1 MSLIIENKAY
11 SASEINFSIND
22 IVVRQE
28 PRKILMCDPE
38 YFDIVDVKNV
48 HMEGNIGILDKKL
61 ARKQWEDL
69 RAIYQS
75 FITEG
80 ILEEVY
86 TIAGVEDCEDMV
98 FTANQSFPWILN
110 GEKVVVMSKMRHE
123 SRQREVPYFETFYQ
137 SKGYKI
143 LHLQEAKLF
152 EGMGDTIPHY
162 GKRLLYG
169 GYGHRSDTIAYKE
182 IANILQV
189 PVVTLELVDDRFYH
203 LDTCFIP
210 INEETVLLCPVA
222 FSGEGLEAI
231 RKLFNNIIEV
241 PVEEAETFFS
251 LNAHCINDQKTG
263 KKKAVIHPGSTVT
276 KNALISYGYEVIET
290 DTSEYMKSGGSVF
303 CMKMVLY

>member
-1 MSLIIENKAY
+1 MENKVY
-11 SASEINFSIND
+11 SVAEIDFSIEQ
-22 IVVRQE
+22 VASRQE

-48 HMEGNIGILDKKL
+48 HMEGNIGVLDKAL

-69 RAIYQS
+69 KAIYKS
-75 FITEG
+75 FVAEG

-86 TIAGVEDCEDMV
+86 TISGGDNCEDMV

-110 GEKVVVMSKMRHE
+110 DEKVVVMSKMRHE
-123 SRQREVPYFETFYQ
+123 SRQREVPYFETFYKN
-137 SKGYKI
+137 KGYKL

-162 GKRLLYG
+162 GKKLLYG
-169 GYGHRSDTIAYKE
+169 GYGHRSDTTAYKE
-182 IANILQV
+182 IAAMLQV

-210 INEETVLLCPVA
+210 VNEETVLLCPVA
-222 FSGEGLEAI
+222 FSSDGLAAL
-231 RKLFNNIIEV
+231 RKLFKNVIEV
-241 PVEEAETFFS
+241 PVEEAETFFA

-276 KNALISYGYEVIET
+276 KNALIQHGYEVVET
-290 DTSEYMKSGGSVF
+290 NTSEYMKSGGSVF
-303 CMKMVLY
+303 CMKMMLY

>member
-1 MSLIIENKAY
+1 MENKVY
-11 SASEINFSIND
+11 SVAEINFSIEHVAN
-22 IVVRQE
+22 RQE
-28 PRKILMCDPE
+28 PRKILMCNPE

-48 HMEGNIGILDKKL
+48 HMEGNIGVLDKAL
-61 ARKQWEDL
+61 AKKQWEDL
-69 RAIYQS
+69 KAIYQS
-75 FITEG
+75 FVTEG

-86 TIAGVEDCEDMV
+86 TIPGGKDCEDMV

-110 GEKVVVMSKMRHE
+110 NEKVVVMSKMRHE
-123 SRQREVPYFETFYQ
+123 SRQREVPYFETFYK

-169 GYGHRSDTIAYKE
+169 GYGHRSDITAYKE
-182 IANILQV
+182 IATMLQV
-189 PVVTLELVDDRFYH
+189 PVVTLELVDERFYH

-222 FSGEGLEAI
+222 FSNDGLAALK
-231 RKLFNNIIEV
+231 KLFKNVIEV
-241 PVEEAETFFS
+241 PVEEAETFFA

-263 KKKAVIHPGSTVT
+263 KKKAVLHPGSTFT
-276 KNALISYGYEVIET
+276 KNALIQYGYEVIET
-290 DTSEYMKSGGSVF
+290 NTSEYMKSGGSVF
-303 CMKMVLY
+303 CMKMMLY

>member
-1 MSLIIENKAY
+1 MENKVY
-11 SASEINFSIND
+11 SVAEIDFSIEQ
-22 IVVRQE
+22 VASRQE

-48 HMEGNIGILDKKL
+48 HMEGNIGVLDKAL

-69 RAIYQS
+69 KAIYKS
-75 FITEG
+75 FVAEG

-86 TIAGVEDCEDMV
+86 TISGGDNCEDMV

-110 GEKVVVMSKMRHE
+110 DEKVVVMSKMRHE
-123 SRQREVPYFETFYQ
+123 SRQREVPYFETFYK
-137 SKGYKI
+137 SKGYKL

-162 GKRLLYG
+162 GKKLLYG
-169 GYGHRSDTIAYKE
+169 GYGHRSDTTAYKE
-182 IANILQV
+182 IATMLQV

-210 INEETVLLCPVA
+210 VNEETVLLCPVA
-222 FSGEGLEAI
+222 FSSDGLAAL
-231 RKLFNNIIEV
+231 RKLFKNVIEV
-241 PVEEAETFFS
+241 PVEEAETFFA

-276 KNALISYGYEVIET
+276 KNALIQHGYEVVET
-290 DTSEYMKSGGSVF
+290 NTSEYMKSGGSVF
-303 CMKMVLY
+303 CMKMMLY